1 MVELSP
7 CPSFSPGFTAS
18 TGDTT
23 HRRDATRSR
32 DPTRSRSSEP
42 GQVWNIASL
51 KCTRTLGGH
60 TAAIFALAVCGEP
73 PVLASGSRDHTVRLW
88 DTQTGECR
96 MVLGSA
102 RGPGHLDCV
111 TAFASVGNQLYSG
124 SRDSAIKH
132 WDLGQGEL
140 LKTAHKAHDD
150 FVLALAT
157 SEAARLLVSGG
168 SKAGRIKLWALG
180 SLDCVG
186 ALDGHANGVNRLTF
200 HEGAILSASCDRTIR
215 VWTKA

>member
-1 MVELSP
+1 M
-7 CPSFSPGFTAS
+7 
-18 TGDTT
+18 
-23 HRRDATRSR
+23 
-32 DPTRSRSSEP
+32 
-42 GQVWNIASL
+42 WNIASL

-111 TAFASVGNQLYSG
+111 TAFASVGNQLYSE